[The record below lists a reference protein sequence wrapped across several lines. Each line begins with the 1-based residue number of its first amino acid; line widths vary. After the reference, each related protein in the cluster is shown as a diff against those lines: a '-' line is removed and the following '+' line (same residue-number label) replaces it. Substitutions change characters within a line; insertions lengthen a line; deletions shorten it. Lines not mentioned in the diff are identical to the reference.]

1 MGNTVHY
8 ANFMKNAAVVKIYNY
23 ELLQFFHNGAI
34 SLYANI
40 IGYLPSFFLLLMFK
54 RIKNTYQ
61 SSIAVFLIIYMNS
74 VEVYCDLSPFLTN
87 FIIFNLC

>member
-40 IGYLPSFFLLLMFK
+40 IGSLPSFF
-54 RIKNTYQ
+54 
-61 SSIAVFLIIYMNS
+61 
-74 VEVYCDLSPFLTN
+74 SPFDVQKD
-87 FIIFNLC
+87 